1 MTAENKQGQSK
12 TVIAL
17 AAVAV
22 LAIGAGGFV
31 FLSGKGVNETDKPA
45 AAAAETPADTAA
57 ATPADGETIQTPA
70 GEIIQGNPVV
80 AKVAGEDVTR
90 SDVLGFIAALPE
102 NMRAMPL
109 DQLFP
114 MAQEQVIN
122 NKIVDQKAAGA
133 SLEQDPEV
141 VKMMEMAK
149 GQIVRNIYVQRQ
161 LDKGISEAKLKA
173 EYDSLVKQMGK
184 VEEVK
189 ARHILV
195 DSEDKAKELIT
206 KLDGGADF
214 ETLSRENSTGPTAEN
229 GGDLGYFTKG
239 DMIPEFSDAAF
250 ALKVGEY
257 TKAPVKTQFG
267 WHVIKLEDKRNRPA
281 PAFEDV
287 KPQVEAKLR
296 QEELG
301 RMVQEWQK
309 EAKIERFDIN
319 GKPIVADAPKA
330 DSAPAPT
337 DTAPAEAA
345 PAEAAPVEAPAETP
359 AETPAPAT
367 P

>member
-31 FLSGKGVNETDKPA
+31 FLSGKGVNESDKPA
-45 AAAAETPADTAA
+45 ATAETPADTAA
-57 ATPADGETIQTPA
+57 ATPAEGETIQTP
-70 GEIIQGNPVV
+70 GGSEIVQGNPVV
-80 AKVAGEDVTR
+80 AKVGGEDVTR

-109 DQLFP
+109 EQLFP

-122 NKIVDQKAAGA
+122 NKIVDQKAANA
-133 SLEQDPEV
+133 ALEQDPEV
-141 VKMMEMAK
+141 TKMMEMAK
-149 GQIVRNIYVQRQ
+149 GQIVRNIYVQRE
-161 LDKGISEAKLKA
+161 LDKGISEAKLKS
-173 EYDSLVKQMGK
+173 EYDSLVKQMGN
-184 VEEVK
+184 VEEAK

-195 DSEDKAKELIT
+195 ESEDKAKELIT

-239 DMIPEFSDAAF
+239 DMIPEFSEAAF
-250 ALKVGEY
+250 GLKVGEY

-301 RMVQEWQK
+301 RMIQDWQK
-309 EAKIERFDIN
+309 DAKIERFDIN
-319 GKPIVADAPKA
+319 GKPVTAEAPKA
-330 DSAPAPT
+330 EEPKVESTP
-337 DTAPAEAA
+337 APAEAA

-359 AETPAPAT
+359 APAT